1 MTKEGTYMTEDN
13 RLPALEELSEKTT
26 KERIIEA
33 ATDIFAQRGFD
44 AVSMSEISEA
54 VGIKK
59 PSLYYHFA
67 SKDKILENILEYPI
81 ERMKQV
87 GSQEVGTEELISSMS
102 LEEFMAMGADLIVN
116 WTEEP
121 RMEKTLRIIFVE
133 MYHNDKI
140 KEFYSAFIDLTYSSW
155 EMIFTLMMK
164 HELIKPF
171 DPRMLAKEYIS
182 FYGNAYLDYFLLR
195 YRPNTSSF
203 RKEYG
208 DLIDRHTAFTVSI
221 IKK

>member
-1 MTKEGTYMTEDN
+1 MTEDHHTS
-13 RLPALEELSEKTT
+13 ATEEYNEKTT
-26 KERIIEA
+26 KEKIIEA

-81 ERMKQV
+81 ERMKKV
-87 GSQEVGTEELISSMS
+87 GSQEVGTEEMINSMG
-102 LEEFMAMGADLIVN
+102 LEEFMAMGADLIVS

-140 KEFYSAFIDLTYSSW
+140 KEFYSTFIDLTYSSW
-155 EMIFTLMMK
+155 EMIFALMIEQK
-164 HELIKPF
+164 LIKPY
-171 DPRMLAKEYIS
+171 DPRVLAKEYIS

-195 YRPNTSSF
+195 YGPNTSSF

-208 DLIDRHTAFTVSI
+208 DLIDQHTAFTVSI

>member
-1 MTKEGTYMTEDN
+1 MTEDY
-13 RLPALEELSEKTT
+13 RIPALEELNEKST
-26 KERIIEA
+26 KEKIIEA

-81 ERMKQV
+81 ERMKHV
-87 GSQEVGTEELISSMS
+87 GSQEVGTEEMINSMS
-102 LEEFMAMGADLIVN
+102 LEEFMVMGADLIVS

-133 MYHNDKI
+133 MYHNAKI
-140 KEFYSAFIDLTYSSW
+140 KEFYSTFIDLTYSSW
-155 EMIFTLMMK
+155 EMIFSLMVK
-164 HELIKPF
+164 HKLIKPL
-171 DPRMLAKEYIS
+171 DPRVLAREYIS

-195 YRPNTSSF
+195 YGPNTSSF
-203 RKEYG
+203 RKVYG
-208 DLIDRHTAFTVSI
+208 DLIDQHTAFTVSI
-221 IKK
+221 IKNEV

>member
-1 MTKEGTYMTEDN
+1 MTEDY
-13 RLPALEELSEKTT
+13 RMPAIEELGEKTT

-33 ATDIFAQRGFD
+33 ATEIFAQRGFD

-87 GSQEVGTEELISSMS
+87 GSQEVGTEEMINSMS
-102 LEEFMAMGADLIVN
+102 LEEFMAMGADLIVS

-133 MYHNDKI
+133 MYHNEKI
-140 KEFYSAFIDLTYSSW
+140 KEFYSTFIDLTYSSW
-155 EMIFTLMMK
+155 EMIFTLMIRHK
-164 HELIKPF
+164 IIKPF

-195 YRPNTSSF
+195 YGPNTSSF

-208 DLIDRHTAFTVSI
+208 DLIDQHTAFTVSI
-221 IKK
+221 IKKDEV

>member
-1 MTKEGTYMTEDN
+1 MTEDHHIS
-13 RLPALEELSEKTT
+13 ATEEYNEKTT

-87 GSQEVGTEELISSMS
+87 GSQEVGTEEMINSMS
-102 LEEFMAMGADLIVN
+102 LEEFMAMGADLIVS

-140 KEFYSAFIDLTYSSW
+140 KEFYSTFIDLTYSSW
-155 EMIFTLMMK
+155 EMIFALMMEQK
-164 HELIKPF
+164 LVKPY
-171 DPRMLAKEYIS
+171 DPRVLAREYIS

-195 YRPNTSSF
+195 YGPNTSSF

-208 DLIDRHTAFTVSI
+208 DLIDQHTAFTVSI